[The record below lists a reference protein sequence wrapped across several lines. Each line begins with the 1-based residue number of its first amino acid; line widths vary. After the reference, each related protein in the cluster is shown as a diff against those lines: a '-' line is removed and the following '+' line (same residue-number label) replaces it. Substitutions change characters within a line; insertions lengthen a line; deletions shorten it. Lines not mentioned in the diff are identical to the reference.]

1 MNGVAAL
8 YDITLTLGVDTPSGA
23 KIAIGLPDELRIEPE
38 GFECDGT
45 ITGAGSF
52 TCERSVDAN
61 GVVSDKMLFIELGGS
76 EPLTN
81 GTTLTLSI
89 GRIKNPISFKP
100 TGSFYFASI
109 VDRPNPTNRIFAVAP
124 PIDPGQY
131 WFVNLNDEDLIIRN
145 SDAGNIEL

>member
-1 MNGVAAL
+1 
-8 YDITLTLGVDTPSGA
+8 
-23 KIAIGLPDELRIEPE
+23 
-38 GFECDGT
+38 
-45 ITGAGSF
+45 
-52 TCERSVDAN
+52 
-61 GVVSDKMLFIELGGS
+61 MLFIELGGS

-81 GTTLTLSI
+81 GTTLTLSV

-131 WFVNLNDEDLIIRN
+131 WFVNLNNEDLIIRN
-145 SDAGNIEL
+145 SDAGNIELQQVAQSESELG